1 MPETGR
7 LASDHAGPLYALRAL
22 RRAGKVL
29 ADPGQELAAQKLQ
42 SLHKALTGYVPES
55 DGWAAGWA
63 ARFGLGRNR
72 LEAPMG
78 LYLYGPVGRGKS
90 MLMDMFFDS
99 VAVERKRRVHFHG
112 FMLEVQERL
121 AALRAVQGAGGG
133 KEDPLSDI
141 AAAIADE
148 TWLLCFDEFQVWDI
162 ADAMI
167 LGRLFEGLFARGV
180 VVVATSNTAP
190 VRLYEHGLQ
199 RQQFVPFIDLLM
211 TKLDVLDLAAGAD
224 YRQDRL
230 PGRRVYF
237 VPADDQARS
246 ALDQWFD
253 ELSGGRSGSC
263 ALPVQGRTLVVPMH
277 GGGAARFLFD
287 ELCRAP
293 LSAADYLAI
302 ADQFH
307 TVVVDDIPVLTA
319 DERNEAKR
327 LVMLIDALYEHKV
340 KLVCSAA
347 AEPDGL
353 VTAGKGAKEFER
365 AASRLTEM
373 RSDDY
378 QKQAH
383 LR

>member
-1 MPETGR
+1 MAETDR
-7 LASDHAGPLYALRAL
+7 LVRDDGGPLYALRAL
-22 RRAGKVL
+22 RRAGDVL
-29 ADPGQELAAQKLQ
+29 ADPAQELAAQKLQ
-42 SLHKALTGYVPES
+42 SLHKALAGYVPET

-63 ARFGLGRNR
+63 ARFGLGRQR
-72 LEAPMG
+72 PEAPMG

-90 MLMDMFFDS
+90 MLMDMFFDN

-112 FMLEVQERL
+112 FMLEVQGRL
-121 AALRAVQGAGGG
+121 AALRADGG
-133 KEDPLSDI
+133 KEDPLTDI
-141 AAAIADE
+141 AAAIAAE

-199 RQQFVPFIDLLM
+199 RQQFLPFIDLLM
-211 TKLDVLDLAAGAD
+211 ATLDVLDLAVGED

-230 PGRRVYF
+230 AGRQVYF
-237 VPADDQARS
+237 VPADEQARG
-246 ALDQWFD
+246 ALNAAFD
-253 ELSGGRSGSC
+253 ELSGGRGVGC
-263 ALPVQGRTLVVPMH
+263 ELPVQGRTLVVPRH
-277 GGGAARFLFD
+277 GGGAARFSFD
-287 ELCRAP
+287 DLCRAP

-302 ADQFH
+302 AGQFH
-307 TVVVDDIPVLTA
+307 TVVVDDIPMLTA

-347 AEPDGL
+347 AEPGAL

-365 AASRLTEM
+365 AASRLMEM

-383 LR
+383 VR